1 MALTRAKAASPQTRG
16 EVKRLQEEILEK
28 KFETFLEHYALTGL
42 RGDSLEIS
50 GLSRMQLRRLLEDP
64 TKAEAFKF
72 AEEEATSSLEDE
84 ATYRATKGTLTPI
97 FNRDG
102 RRVATVRKKSDLL
115 LIFMLKARAPHKYR
129 DNAPP
134 PPQDY
139 EQLDYDNP
147 RERLARRI
155 TGIQERLPGHPPVID
170 HE

>member
-1 MALTRAKAASPQTRG
+1 M
-16 EVKRLQEEILEK
+16 EK

-42 RGDSLEIS
+42 RGEAMEVS
-50 GLSRMQLRRLLEDP
+50 GLSRLQFRRLLDDP
-64 TKAEAFKF
+64 IKKEAFDL
-72 AEEEATSSLEDE
+72 AEDE
-84 ATYRATKGTLTPI
+84 ATASMEDEAIYRATKGTLTPI

-115 LIFMLKARAPHKYR
+115 LIFMLKARNPQKYR

-134 PPQDY
+134 SQPDH

-147 RERLARRI
+147 RERIARRI
-155 TGIQERLPGHPPVID
+155 AGIKERLPGNPPVID